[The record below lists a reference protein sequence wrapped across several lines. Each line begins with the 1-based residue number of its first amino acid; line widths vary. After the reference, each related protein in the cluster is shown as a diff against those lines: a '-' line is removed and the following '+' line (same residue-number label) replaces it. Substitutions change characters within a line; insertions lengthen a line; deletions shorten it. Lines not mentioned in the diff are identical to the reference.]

1 MSDLVKLTIE
11 GQEVEVP
18 AGTSVLEAAK
28 LTGVLIPHYC
38 YHPGLPVAGS
48 CRMCL
53 VDVEKSPKPV
63 PSCATPVAP
72 GMVVHVNSEQ
82 AQAARRSVLE
92 FLLINHPLDCP
103 ICDKAGECTL
113 QDYTFQEGRAAGRY
127 ADYPKRYNP
136 VEDFGPDI
144 LYVPNR
150 CVLCTRCVRFM
161 EDVAREPALN
171 VEERGDRAHI
181 GVFEGRELD
190 HPWAGNVV
198 DLCPVGSL
206 LSKDFLN
213 KARVWDF
220 DKTPSVCAGCTQGCN
235 VVLETRENAVVRV
248 RPRPNPDVN
257 KFWMCDEGRL
267 NYAWLNRSDRIE
279 APLVR
284 QGDRLVPADWE
295 QALER
300 AAELM
305 GAVDGPWVG
314 LVSPGASSEALEAAA
329 ALLALRGGSGAFR
342 VREGPEAPLAGVA
355 DLALRKER
363 APNVHGALA
372 AGFSRDWAAAVERAR
387 SAGLVLAL
395 DDALAGVAAPLTQG
409 RLVYVGT
416 VLPEVARSAAV
427 VLPCANVAE
436 EEGTFQNLR
445 GVKQRYAQAK
455 TPPGMAR
462 PAAWVLGELRAALVS
477 RVGGGARP

>member
-11 GQEVEVP
+11 GREVEVP

-53 VDVEKSPKPV
+53 VDIEKSPKPQ

-72 GMVVHVNSEQ
+72 GMVVHVSSEQ
-82 AQAARRSVLE
+82 AKAARRGVLE

-103 ICDKAGECTL
+103 ICDKSGECSL
-113 QDYTFQEGRAAGRY
+113 QDYADQEGRATGRY
-127 ADYPKRYNP
+127 ADYAKRYNP

-161 EDVAREPALN
+161 EDVAQEPTLN

-181 GVFEGRELD
+181 GVFEGKALD
-190 HPWAGNVV
+190 HPWSGNVV

-220 DKTPSVCAGCTQGCN
+220 DRTASVCPGCTQGCN
-235 VVLETRENAVVRV
+235 TVIETRENAVVRV
-248 RPRPNPDVN
+248 RPRPNPAVN
-257 KFWMCDEGRL
+257 RWWMCDEGRL
-267 NYAWLNRSDRIE
+267 NYAWLNRADRIE

-284 QGDRLVPADWE
+284 SGDRLVSTDWE
-295 QALER
+295 QALAR
-300 AAELM
+300 AAELA
-305 GAVDGPWVG
+305 GAADGPWVA
-314 LVSPGASSEALEAAA
+314 LVSPGASCEALEAAA
-329 ALLALRGGSGAFR
+329 ALLALKGGSGAFR
-342 VREGPEAPLAGVA
+342 VREGPEHPLPGVP

-363 APNVHGALA
+363 AANVHGAVA
-372 AGFSRDWAAAVERAR
+372 AGFGRDWDAALGRAR
-387 SAGLVLAL
+387 SAGLVLVL
-395 DDALAGVAAPLTQG
+395 DEDLAGVPAPVTSG

-416 VLPEVARSAAV
+416 VLSEAARGAAV
-427 VLPCANVAE
+427 VLPCANMAE

-445 GVKQRYAQAK
+445 GLRQSYAQAK
-455 TPPGMAR
+455 AAPGMAR
-462 PAAWVLGELRAALVS
+462 PAAWILAALRTALVA
-477 RVGGGARP
+477 RVGSGA

>member
-11 GQEVEVP
+11 GREVEVP
-18 AGTSVLEAAK
+18 AGTTVLEAAK
-28 LTGVLIPHYC
+28 QTGVLIPHYC

-63 PSCATPVAP
+63 PSCATTVAP
-72 GMVVHVNSEQ
+72 GMVVHVSSEQ
-82 AQAARRSVLE
+82 ATAARRGVLE

-103 ICDKAGECTL
+103 ICDKAGECAL
-113 QDYTFQEGRAAGRY
+113 QDYTHQEGRDAGRY
-127 ADYPKRYNP
+127 GDYAKRYNP
-136 VEDFGPDI
+136 VEDFGPDV

-161 EDVAREPALN
+161 EDVAQEPTLN

-181 GVFEGRELD
+181 GIFEGRTLN

-220 DKTPSVCAGCTQGCN
+220 DKTASVCPGCTQGCN
-235 VVLETRENAVVRV
+235 TVLETRENAVVRV
-248 RPRPNPDVN
+248 RPRPNPEVN
-257 KFWMCDEGRL
+257 RFWMCDEGRL
-267 NYAWLNRSDRIE
+267 GYGWLNRADRIE

-284 QGDRLVPADWE
+284 SGDRLVPAGWE
-295 QALER
+295 QALES

-305 GAVDGPWVG
+305 GRTDGAWVG
-314 LVSPGASSEALEAAA
+314 LVSPGASCEALEAAW
-329 ALLALRGGSGAFR
+329 ALLALRGGTGAFR
-342 VREGPEAPLAGVA
+342 VKVGEEAPLAGVP

-372 AGFSRDWAAAVERAR
+372 AGFGREWGAALERAR
-387 SAGLVLAL
+387 TAGLVLVL
-395 DDALAGVAAPLTQG
+395 DDDLAGIPAPVTTG

-416 VLPEVARSAAV
+416 VLPEAARGAAV

-436 EEGTFQNLR
+436 EEGTFENLR
-445 GVKQRYAQAK
+445 GLRQRYQQAK
-455 TPPGMAR
+455 SPPGMAR
-462 PAAWVLGELRAALVS
+462 PAAWILAELRAALAA
-477 RVGGGARP
+477 RVGGGSRA

>member
-11 GQEVEVP
+11 GREVEVP

-72 GMVVHVNSEQ
+72 GMVVRVSSEQ
-82 AQAARRSVLE
+82 AKAARRAVLE

-103 ICDKAGECTL
+103 ICDKSGECSL
-113 QDYTFQEGRAAGRY
+113 QDYADQEGRASGRY
-127 ADYPKRYNP
+127 GDYAKRYDP

-161 EDVAREPALN
+161 EDVAQQPTLN
-171 VEERGDRAHI
+171 VSERGDRAHI
-181 GVFEGRELD
+181 GIFEGEALD
-190 HPWAGNVV
+190 HPWSGNVV

-220 DKTPSVCAGCTQGCN
+220 DKTASVCPGCTQGCN
-235 VVLETRENAVVRV
+235 IVLETRENSVLRV
-248 RPRPNPDVN
+248 RPRTNLEVN
-257 KFWMCDEGRL
+257 RWWICDEGRL
-267 NYAWLNRSDRIE
+267 NYGWLNRGDRIE
-279 APLVR
+279 APLLR

-295 QALER
+295 QALQR
-300 AAELM
+300 AVEVLSA
-305 GAVDGPWVG
+305 ADGPWVS
-314 LVSPGASSEALEAAA
+314 LVSPGASCEALEAAA
-329 ALLALRGGSGAFR
+329 KVLAVKVGSGAFR
-342 VREGPEAPLAGVA
+342 VREGPERPLPGVP

-363 APNVHGALA
+363 APNVHGAVA
-372 AGFSRDWAAAVERAR
+372 AGFGRDWGGAVERAR
-387 SAGLVLAL
+387 HAGLVLVV
-395 DDALAGVAAPLTQG
+395 DDDLSGVASPVTSG
-409 RLVYVGT
+409 RLIYVGT
-416 VLPEVARSAAV
+416 VLPEAARTAAV
-427 VLPCANVAE
+427 VLPCANMAE

-445 GVKQRYAQAK
+445 GLRQRYAQAK
-455 TPPGMAR
+455 SAPGMAR
-462 PAAWVLGELRAALVS
+462 PAAWILAEIHAALAS
-477 RVGGGARP
+477 RVGARA

>member
-1 MSDLVKLTIE
+1 VSDLVKVTID
-11 GQEVEVP
+11 GREVEVP

-72 GMVVHVNSEQ
+72 GMVVHVSSEQ
-82 AQAARRSVLE
+82 AKAARRGVLE

-103 ICDKAGECTL
+103 ICDKSGECSL
-113 QDYTFQEGRAAGRY
+113 QDYADQEGRASGRY
-127 ADYPKRYNP
+127 ADYAKRYNP

-161 EDVAREPALN
+161 EDVAQTPTLN

-181 GVFEGRELD
+181 GVFEGQALD
-190 HPWAGNVV
+190 HPWSGNVV

-220 DKTPSVCAGCTQGCN
+220 DKTASVCPGCTQGCN
-235 VVLETRENAVVRV
+235 IVLETRENTVVRI
-248 RPRPNPDVN
+248 RPRPNPEVN
-257 KFWMCDEGRL
+257 RWWICDEGRL
-267 NYAWLNRSDRIE
+267 NYGWLNRGDRIE
-279 APLVR
+279 APLLR
-284 QGDRLVPADWE
+284 RGDRLVPADWE
-295 QALER
+295 QALDR
-300 AAELM
+300 AVELLS
-305 GAVDGPWVG
+305 GAAGPCVA

-329 ALLALRGGSGAFR
+329 KLLAVKGGSGAFR
-342 VREGPEAPLAGVA
+342 VREGPERPLAGVP

-363 APNVHGALA
+363 APNVHGAVA
-372 AGFSRDWAAAVERAR
+372 AGFARDWGAAVERAR
-387 SAGLVLAL
+387 QAGLVLVL
-395 DDALAGVAAPLTQG
+395 DDDLGGLASPVTSGA
-409 RLVYVGT
+409 LVYVGT
-416 VLPEVARSAAV
+416 VLPDAARGAAV
-427 VLPCANVAE
+427 VLPCATMAE

-445 GVKQRYAQAK
+445 GLRQRYGQAK
-455 TPPGMAR
+455 SPPGMAR
-462 PAAWVLGELRAALVS
+462 PAAWILAEIHAALVA
-477 RVGGGARP
+477 RVGSRA